1 MAYVLSPRVRRI
13 ARTLLWVVICAV
25 PLVAQAQF
33 IDTID
38 VDPAGTE
45 VEIRVRFVTNV
56 QLLRHSPQDKGQ
68 LLRIELQ
75 LLGPVEDYGGRT
87 LLETYTPPVRGLLLP
102 FTVSFADAGKVL
114 NVSFAR
120 SVRFRVRPGPD
131 ARSVI
136 IYVAR
141 DDVPESPAAAPLPPR
156 DPVESASAPKS
167 EPPVVPKP
175 ESMPAT
181 EPPQVSLQPPPG
193 DAQPGVPVPDGAVM
207 ALNPEELLRQGRAA
221 LQRNDPQ
228 QAIEAL
234 NQLLNLPPNAY
245 SQEAQELA
253 GLARERNGELAK
265 ARAEYE
271 LYLKLYPDSEGA
283 QRVAKRMAQLPVPV
297 AGRGVRTPARPI
309 VTEYSLSGGVSQFY
323 YRGSTKYDAT
333 LAPPVPGLKFDQIS
347 LTGVDQSSLVTNID
361 LTWRIRSPG
370 ADSKFVMRDIL
381 TNNYLPGQ
389 DDTNR
394 LYAMYYEH
402 QAADA
407 SYLGRLGR
415 QPGYTGGMLGRF
427 DGAWAGY
434 TVKPGLRLNA
444 VVGSPVEF
452 YAAQPKHFVGINT
465 DIGPVAERWNGN
477 LFFVQQESEGVL
489 DRRAVGGELRYFDAR
504 ANLFSLVDYDL
515 AFNALNIAMVQGSV
529 TLESG
534 ATWTLLLDHRR
545 VPVLQT
551 TNVLIG
557 ETATIPG
564 LQSPSL
570 PQLVQA
576 GRTEADLRAGAMA
589 LTPVSDLF
597 LIGYTRP
604 VTPTLQLG
612 GDFRISSVSETSA
625 SGNLPAAPGT
635 GNVYVYTG
643 QAIKTGV
650 FTERDTGVVS
660 LSLID
665 GMTYNGQSLSVN
677 HVFLKDLWRVESA
690 LRMYRQLNNQGVRL
704 ARIAPTLRLSYR
716 VRNHLNLEMELGVER
731 TTTDGPTQT
740 DKTDRQFFN
749 LGYRWDLY

>member
-1 MAYVLSPRVRRI
+1 MAYALRTWARRI
-13 ARTLLWVVICAV
+13 ARALSWVVVGMV
-25 PLVAQAQF
+25 PGVAWAQF

-38 VDPAGTE
+38 VEAAGTE
-45 VEIRVRFVTNV
+45 IEIRVRLVTNV
-56 QLLRHSPQDKGQ
+56 QLLRHSPQDEGQ

-75 LLGPVEDYGGRT
+75 LLGPVEDFGGRT
-87 LLETYTPPVRGLLLP
+87 LLETYKPPARGLLPP

-114 NVSFAR
+114 NVSFAQ

-131 ARSVI
+131 ARSLI
-136 IYVAR
+136 IYVAGKAIS
-141 DDVPESPAAAPLPPR
+141 DSPAAAPPPR
-156 DPVESASAPKS
+156 SPAGDKPVTEPAPAPKPGPQAAPEPAILPGAESA
-167 EPPVVPKP
+167 PVSP
-175 ESMPAT
+175 
-181 EPPQVSLQPPPG
+181 QPPSGATP
-193 DAQPGVPVPDGAVM
+193 PDTVATTTS
-207 ALNPEELLRQGRAA
+207 ADQWLRQGREA

-228 QAIEAL
+228 QAIEAF
-234 NQLLNLPPNAY
+234 NRLLNLPPNAY

-271 LYLKLYPDSEGA
+271 LYLKLYPDGEGA
-283 QRVAKRMAQLPVPV
+283 QRVARRLAQLPVPV
-297 AGRGVRTPARPI
+297 AGRGVRRPSRP
-309 VTEYSLSGGVSQFY
+309 VTTEHSLSGGVSQFY

-347 LTGVDQSSLVTNID
+347 LTGVDQSSLVTNLD

-370 ADSKFVMRDIL
+370 ADSKFVVRDIL
-381 TNNYLPGQ
+381 TNNYLQGQ

-407 SYLGRLGR
+407 SYLGRFGR

-434 TVKPGLRLNA
+434 TVAPGLRLNA

-504 ANLFSLVDYDL
+504 ANLFSLVDYDI
-515 AFNALNIAMVQGSV
+515 AFRALNIAMLQGSV

-534 ATWTLLLDHRR
+534 ATWTLLFDHRR

-557 ETATIPG
+557 ESTTIPG
-564 LQSPSL
+564 LLTPSL

-576 GRTEADLRAGAMA
+576 GRTEADLRAGARA

-612 GDFRISSVSETSA
+612 GDFRISNVSGTSA

-650 FTERDTGVVS
+650 FADRDTGVLS

-665 GMTYNGQSLSVN
+665 GMSYDGQSLSAN
-677 HVFLKDLWRVESA
+677 HVYLRGLWRAESA
-690 LRMYRQLNNQGVRL
+690 LRLYRQRNNQGVRL

-731 TTTDGPTQT
+731 TTTDGPAQT
-740 DKTDRQFFN
+740 DRTDRQFFN
-749 LGYRWDLY
+749 VGYRWDLY